1 MIMEITA
8 LRARLTNLEKKNL
21 CLKEE
26 IRKEVQDE
34 YETLVQNL
42 FVTCLHLKGKL
53 DDYRLNMSRQVFEII
68 SEVRKEGVDNM
79 IDLKKKFGSTK
90 DDGLKVHLSKQE
102 QLQFLQDE
110 NTRLHKL
117 VCKLKVLSCW
127 KQTIQKAQLSVKLRN
142 AEKEA
147 LQNKEEC
154 LNAKMLAEQEVFLFR
169 QQLVAVR
176 KALAKSQADNER
188 LKKQLDK
195 QKHLLQEV
203 EHRMTQ
209 EARSRQQLDVMKAA
223 NMEKMLED
231 MGQKEQKLQCLTED
245 AEKSSRIVQ
254 LQQKRIKKEMRQI
267 RSQLIQE
274 RSLKLDAFQRVDELQ
289 YQVYDLEAV
298 TSQRNS
304 PAGMKKST
312 NLMSCNASSVR
323 RSLSGSASWAQ
334 RTVLSASTLRRDYKQ
349 NPLTPD
355 PKGSNITSGK
365 IERPKTVPSR
375 WRNRVI
381 DALLPDLAEHAQ
393 PPSLMKTGW
402 PKSELKCTFD

>member
-1 MIMEITA
+1 
-8 LRARLTNLEKKNL
+8 
-21 CLKEE
+21 
-26 IRKEVQDE
+26 
-34 YETLVQNL
+34 
-42 FVTCLHLKGKL
+42 
-53 DDYRLNMSRQVFEII
+53 
-68 SEVRKEGVDNM
+68 
-79 IDLKKKFGSTK
+79 
-90 DDGLKVHLSKQE
+90 
-102 QLQFLQDE
+102 
-110 NTRLHKL
+110 
-117 VCKLKVLSCW
+117 
-127 KQTIQKAQLSVKLRN
+127 
-142 AEKEA
+142 
-147 LQNKEEC
+147 
-154 LNAKMLAEQEVFLFR
+154 MLAEQEVFLFR
-169 QQLVAVR
+169 QQLVAVG
-176 KALAKSQADNER
+176 KALAKSQVDNER

-231 MGQKEQKLQCLTED
+231 MGQKEQRLQCLTED

-312 NLMSCNASSVR
+312 NLMSYNASSVR

-334 RTVLSASTLRRDYKQ
+334 RTVLSASTLPRDYKQ

-355 PKGSNITSGK
+355 PKGSNVTSGK
-365 IERPKTVPSR
+365 TERPKTVPSR

-381 DALLPDLAEHAQ
+381 DAFLPDLAEHTQ
-393 PPSLMKTGW
+393 PPSLMQTGW